1 VSLIEMVLL
10 TAAIAAT
17 VILAIIAGYWALAKV
32 ILSQMNASLDVRFD
46 ALENARREG
55 RKVSEERFK
64 RLEDKQAALEADLR
78 KVLIEL
84 PREYMRREDHIRFE
98 TLITAKLDA
107 INSEMRLLA
116 ERLPKREG

>member
-1 VSLIEMVLL
+1 MVLL